1 MARLSKQECIIVHK
15 IAEAKSNKVIAYEM
29 KLSIG
34 TVKEY
39 LHRIF
44 VKLHFTNRTEV
55 ALWAANF
62 LKGSSN
68 VSNNVT

>member
-1 MARLSKQECIIVHK
+1 MAGLSKQECIIALKV
-15 IAEAKSNKVIAYEM
+15 AEAKSNKVIAYEM

-34 TVKEY
+34 TIKEY

-44 VKLHFTNRTEV
+44 VKLHFTNRTEL
-55 ALWAANF
+55 ALWAAG

-68 VSNNVT
+68 VPSNVA